1 MSDVW
6 ENCVYLKNG
15 QDYHIE
21 ENLKGQREIWIEK
34 ITEIF
39 KESDGKNKNN
49 MRNLLTTH
57 R

>member
-6 ENCVYLKNG
+6 ENCMYLKNG

-49 MRNLLTTH
+49 IKNLLATH